1 MRARNFSVILTV
13 LGLFP
18 ATGSAL
24 GIRLFDH
31 DAFATARGD
40 AFVATADNAS
50 AIYYNPAGISQLK
63 GHNTRAALSLVNVDS
78 DFKGRS
84 GRDTSVKEDW
94 ILLPGFFY
102 TYSPS
107 NCPIS
112 LGLGYYMPFGLA
124 LEWPETAPFRTT
136 TIYGELQY
144 HTVNPIIAWQV
155 TETLSIGAGPTLNYA
170 STELRRGIAIT
181 PDEFKFTGDD
191 YDFGASAGILW
202 QLFKR
207 HSFGLSYRSQ
217 TTMNLDGESRVQ
229 PAAYLIPKQDASAKL
244 PFPQVI
250 IVGYSFRPT
259 PHWNLEVDF
268 DWTDW
273 DRVNTPVLKQATG
286 DVPLPLRWDS
296 SYAIEFGVTRYFDN
310 GMHLSGG
317 YVYIESS
324 VPNKSFTPLVPD
336 QDLHVFSAGLG
347 GKYKRLAWDATY
359 QFTYGPGHDVAG
371 SVYGPDVA
379 GNYDFIAHA
388 FRLSLGYSF

>member
-1 MRARNFSVILTV
+1 VILTV

-18 ATGSAL
+18 ATGFAL

-63 GHNTRAALSLVNVDS
+63 GHNTRAAFSLLNVDS
-78 DFKGRS
+78 DFDGRS
-84 GRDTSVKEDW
+84 GRDSSLKDDW

-112 LGLGYYMPFGLA
+112 LGLGYYLPFGLA
-124 LEWPETAPFRTT
+124 LEWPETAPFRTA

-144 HTVNPIIAWQV
+144 HTVNPVIAWQI
-155 TETLSIGAGPTLNYA
+155 TETLSVAAGPTLNYA
-170 STELRRGIAIT
+170 STDLRRGIAIS

-191 YDFGASAGILW
+191 YDFGANAGILW
-202 QLFKR
+202 QPHKQ

-217 TTMNLDGESRVQ
+217 TTMNFEGESRVL

-244 PFPQVI
+244 PFPQVV

-259 PHWNLEVDF
+259 PHWNFEVDF

-296 SYAIEFGVTRYFDN
+296 SYAIEVGATRYFDN
-310 GMHLSGG
+310 GMHVSGG

-324 VPNKSFTPLVPD
+324 IPDKSFTPLVPD
-336 QDLHVFSAGLG
+336 QDLHVFSTGVG
-347 GKYKRLAWDATY
+347 GHYKRFAWDATY
-359 QFTYGPGHDVAG
+359 QFTYGPGHDVSG
-371 SVYGPDVA
+371 SVYGPSVA
-379 GNYDFIAHA
+379 GNYNFIAHA
-388 FRLSLGYSF
+388 FSLSLGYSF